1 MHNHYKFVIMK
12 KTTLFISATV
22 AGAMAVGISLSG
34 LLNPEAVYTPRIEGR
49 SVLTK
54 TPKSIEEFNKIFRY
68 DQETGKINEDAFYTE
83 LNAFMKSNASKAKAL
98 GINWIEMGPSQVGGR
113 TRAILVDK
121 TVQNK
126 IWAGSVSGGLFYS
139 LDNGNTWQSYNNLMV
154 NLSITSICQTAN
166 GKIYVGT
173 GTTFE
178 QPDGNTGSG
187 ALGAGIFEILGNGNY
202 EQVVGPVPPITSGS
216 DKWTTVNYLAAS
228 GNRLLAA
235 TKGGLWVCDPDGNG
249 KYPSANWFNPV
260 NIVPGNPLKVNGAC
274 TGVEVASD
282 GTVLVAFSG
291 KVYVSPNGNNETF
304 GNPITLSGSRINI
317 AIAPSNPNVMY
328 AAGTTGPGCLAK
340 IYRSENKGVDGSWE
354 TIATGGGPFDPYTLS
369 PGPPASQCQGWYDMA
384 IAVYPN
390 DPDKIL
396 VGGIELF
403 KWVKTQSGPV
413 AGQWTQISV
422 WQPESFSNPYYIHA
436 DKHNITFK
444 DNNTVFVGSDGGIA
458 RSVNGGINWTQ
469 NNKGYNVTQ
478 FYSVGYTAGPGITN
492 DIVIGGTQDN
502 GTRLIG
508 VNPGASDL
516 DYEVMG
522 GDGFTCDIANV
533 AGIAF
538 GTVYSGDVRRMDNFG
553 SGDNFWNKE
562 LETLCE
568 TGAACAPFYTTIRH
582 WDTPF
587 DPNTKDSVWFKATKS
602 YTQGEMLNYVSM
614 IGGIP
619 LTYPSPSA
627 LSQGD
632 SVKLPDFVQSKF
644 AFNVTKNGSA
654 IYLTRDALTLSKDVP
669 AWFRVASSTNG
680 FSGTAHQME
689 FSRDGNHLFV
699 CTNNGL
705 YRISNLAV
713 GWDSLTLDNR
723 SNMCVVTCTKI
734 GTSMSGTIAGV
745 AIDPNDANNVVA
757 VIGGYGG
764 TAKVYRSTDALS
776 GGNFTS
782 ITGPASSNADG
793 YLPRVAIYDAEIDLS
808 DKNRVLLA
816 TDYGVFGS
824 NNAFTSNAA
833 NVKWYE
839 ENTGMARVPVH
850 EIRQQHYPWQ
860 FAYNSGTIYI
870 GTHGRGFFKST
881 SLVGIKDNDIKAD
894 NTGVSQLSV
903 YPNPV
908 SNNGTVSF
916 KLEKNTETSI
926 RIFDIRGQLIKEIN
940 SGNLSVGKQNVAFNV
955 SDLPNGTYIMQL
967 KTANETKTTK
977 FVVIK

>member
-1 MHNHYKFVIMK
+1 MK

-34 LLNPEAVYTPRIEGR
+34 LLNPEAVYTPRVEGR
-49 SVLTK
+49 NVLTK
-54 TPKSIEEFNKIFRY
+54 SPKSIEEFNKIFRY

-98 GINWIEMGPSQVGGR
+98 GVNWIEMGPSQVGGR
-113 TRAILVDK
+113 TRAILIDK

-216 DKWTTVNYLAAS
+216 DKWTAVNYLAAS
-228 GNRLLAA
+228 GNRLFAA

-260 NIVPGNPLKVNGAC
+260 NIVSGNPLKVNGAC

-304 GNPITLSGSRINI
+304 GDPITLSGSRINI

-369 PGPPASQCQGWYDMA
+369 PGPPAAQCQGWYDMA

-587 DPNTKDSVWFKATKS
+587 DPNTKDSVWFKANKS

-619 LTYPSPSA
+619 LSYPSPYA

-632 SVKLPDFVQSKF
+632 SLKLPDYVQSKF

-654 IYLTRDALTLSKDVP
+654 IYLTRDALTLGKDVP
-669 AWFRVASSTNG
+669 AWFRVANSTNG

-926 RIFDIRGQLIKEIN
+926 RIFDIRGQLMKEIN
-940 SGNLSVGKQNVAFNV
+940 SGNLSVGKQNVSFSV

-977 FVVIK
+977 FVVVK

>member
-1 MHNHYKFVIMK
+1 MK
-12 KTTLFISATV
+12 KATLFIGT
-22 AGAMAVGISLSG
+22 AMLGIMASGLFLSG
-34 LLNPEAVYTPRIEGR
+34 VLNTKAVYSPRAER
-49 SVLTK
+49 SDIITQS
-54 TPKSIEEFNKIFRY
+54 PNFIEEFNKLFRY
-68 DQETGKINEDAFYTE
+68 DPATGKINEDAFYTE
-83 LNAFMKSNASKAKAL
+83 LNAFMKSNAAKAKAM
-98 GINWIEMGPSQVGGR
+98 GINWVEMGPSQVGGR
-113 TRAILVDK
+113 TRAIMPDK

-139 LDNGNTWQSYNNLMV
+139 LDNGNTWQPYNSLMS
-154 NLSITSICQTAN
+154 NLSVTSICQTSD
-166 GKIYVGT
+166 GRIFVGT

-178 QPDGNTGSG
+178 DPDGNTGSG

-202 EQVVGPVPPITSGS
+202 EQVVGPTPPITSGS
-216 DKWTTVNYLAAS
+216 DKWTAVNYMAAF
-228 GNRLLAA
+228 GKRLYAA

-249 KYPSANWFNPV
+249 DYLSNNWINPV
-260 NIVPGNPLKVNGAC
+260 NIVPGNVLKVNGPC
-274 TGVEVASD
+274 TGVDVASD

-291 KVYVSPNGNNETF
+291 KVYVSPNGNDGTF
-304 GNPITLSGSRINI
+304 GNPSTLSGTRLNI
-317 AIAPSNPNVMY
+317 AIAPSNPNIMY
-328 AAGTTGPGCLAK
+328 AAGSTGPGCLAK
-340 IYRSENKGVDGSWE
+340 IYRSEQKGVDGSWE
-354 TIATGGGPFDPYTLS
+354 VIATGGGPFDPYTLS
-369 PGPPASQCQGWYDMA
+369 PGPPATQCQGWYDMA

-403 KWVKTQSGPV
+403 RWVKTQSGPV

-422 WQPESFSNPYYIHA
+422 WQPESFANPYYIHA
-436 DKHNITFK
+436 DKHTIVFK

-458 RSVNGGINWTQ
+458 RSVNGGVNWTQ

-508 VNPGASDL
+508 VNPGGSDL

-522 GDGFTCDIANV
+522 GDGFLCDIANV

-538 GTVYSGDVRRMDNFG
+538 GSVYSGDVRRMDNFG
-553 SGDNFWNKE
+553 TGDNFWNKE
-562 LETLCE
+562 LEDLC
-568 TGAACAPFYTTIRH
+568 TSGAACAPFYTTIRH

-587 DPNTKDSVWFKATKS
+587 DPNTKDSVWFYANKS
-602 YTQGEMLNYVSM
+602 YTQGEMLSYVSM

-644 AFNVTKNGSA
+644 AFNVTKQGSA

-669 AWFRVASSTNG
+669 AWFRVASIVNG
-680 FSGTAHQME
+680 YSGTAHQME

-699 CTNNGL
+699 CSGNGL

-734 GTSMSGTIAGV
+734 GANMSGTISGV
-745 AIDPNDANNVVA
+745 AIDPNDANNVIA

-764 TAKVYRSTDALS
+764 STKVYRSIDALS
-776 GGNFTS
+776 GGTFTN
-782 ITGPASSNADG
+782 ITGPSVSGDG
-793 YLPRVAIYDAEIDLS
+793 YLPRVAIYDAEIDMN
-808 DKNRVLLA
+808 DKNKVLLA
-816 TDYGVFGS
+816 TDYGVWGS
-824 NNAFTSNAA
+824 SNAFTSNAGS
-833 NVKWYE
+833 VKWYE
-839 ENTGMARVPVH
+839 ENTNMARVPVH

-870 GTHGRGFFKST
+870 GTHGRGFFKTT
-881 SLVGIKDNDIKAD
+881 SLVGIRDNDTKAD
-894 NTGVSQLSV
+894 NTNVSQLNV

-908 SNNGTVSF
+908 ANNGTVSF
-916 KLEKNTETSI
+916 KLENNTEASM
-926 RIFDIRGQLIKEIN
+926 RIFDIRGQLMKDVKV
-940 SGNLSVGKQNVAFNV
+940 GNLSAGNQNVSFNV
-955 SDLPNGTYIMQL
+955 SDLSNGTYIMQV
-967 KTANETKTTK
+967 KAADETKTTK
-977 FVVIK
+977 FVVLR